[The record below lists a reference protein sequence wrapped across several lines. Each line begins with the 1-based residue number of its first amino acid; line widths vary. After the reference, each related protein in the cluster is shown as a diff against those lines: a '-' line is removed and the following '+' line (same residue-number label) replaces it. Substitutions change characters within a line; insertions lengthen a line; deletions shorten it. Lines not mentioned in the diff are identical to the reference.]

1 MEFTTTQTIVV
12 FTEMKFTT
20 TIKTFLCT
28 TAQKY
33 HYARAQERGP
43 RRFGAERNLAVG
55 SVQNLYVGKCMKREQ
70 KERSKKQYN
79 TTVG

>member
-1 MEFTTTQTIVV
+1 MAGG
-12 FTEMKFTT
+12 
-20 TIKTFLCT
+20 
-28 TAQKY
+28 AQ
-33 HYARAQERGP
+33 QRGP